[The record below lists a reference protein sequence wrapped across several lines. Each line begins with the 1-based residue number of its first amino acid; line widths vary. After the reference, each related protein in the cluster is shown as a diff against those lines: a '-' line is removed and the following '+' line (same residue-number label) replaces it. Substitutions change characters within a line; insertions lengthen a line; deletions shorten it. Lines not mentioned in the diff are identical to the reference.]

1 MNNSNPNL
9 EGLETDLC
17 DNKVVDSL
25 RIPLCNPSW
34 NAEDEST
41 NDNDDDNDDKG
52 KEEEK
57 KHLERQEQWKGHN
70 AKKQQQQQEQQI
82 QEEHQEKQQEEDDKA
97 KKQQKRHEEQQEQQE
112 QQQQQQEQQE
122 QEEQQEEDKAKEQNN
137 NNNDDEGNVEQKLG
151 IAGLDLDI
159 DKKLTDAN
167 EKIQNLRDKIN
178 REDNQYAWEQ
188 QEGNKQNNKNGK
200 NENNND
206 ENSGIAG
213 LDLKI
218 QKIETSLEKKIEKL
232 KDKIEN
238 DKDNQ
243 RLILQREES
252 ETRDDDDD
260 DDDDDYN
267 DDNDDNNDNSGET
280 HEGYRFI
287 GDKNDGNN
295 DDDKNF
301 NFATAGDFSCSANT
315 EKMVANIGKKDP
327 ELVLALGDLSQHST
341 ADCWFDLMSPF
352 KGKMMM
358 TFGYHDVK
366 DGILKLN
373 QYKAA
378 FGLDKLY
385 YSFDYKGVHF
395 IVMSTLSEFD
405 VNSDQYKFIEK
416 DLKAASENEN
426 IDWVVVT
433 NYGPFYTSPSTHP
446 AKNDI
451 RNIYHPL
458 FDRYGVDLVL
468 NGHNHNYQ
476 RTYPLTFNID
486 KTSKPTIT
494 NTFTTGYNGNN
505 DGIVYAI
512 VGTAGEGF
520 HPLQGRESYMATQF
534 EGRFGFLNI
543 EISNGNPHTKLTATF
558 YDNKGSNVLDEF
570 TIEKEIKNMKS
581 EVKYIG
587 ADTKATNVIPIK
599 GNNTD
604 NMPQQTN
611 GDIDIKASNILPVK
625 NNISNTGTY
634 KILPSYSELN
644 EK

>member
-1 MNNSNPNL
+1 MNKKIENL
-9 EGLETDLC
+9 
-17 DNKVVDSL
+17 K
-25 RIPLCNPSW
+25 
-34 NAEDEST
+34 
-41 NDNDDDNDDKG
+41 
-52 KEEEK
+52 
-57 KHLERQEQWKGHN
+57 
-70 AKKQQQQQEQQI
+70 
-82 QEEHQEKQQEEDDKA
+82 
-97 KKQQKRHEEQQEQQE
+97 
-112 QQQQQQEQQE
+112 
-122 QEEQQEEDKAKEQNN
+122 
-137 NNNDDEGNVEQKLG
+137 
-151 IAGLDLDI
+151 
-159 DKKLTDAN
+159 
-167 EKIQNLRDKIN
+167 DKIN

-188 QEGNKQNNKNGK
+188 QEGTQGNNKNGK
-200 NENNND
+200 NENYDD

-218 QKIETSLEKKIEKL
+218 QKIENSLEKKIEKL

-252 ETRDDDDD
+252 KDRDDEDDDDD
-260 DDDDDYN
+260 DDDDDN
-267 DDNDDNNDNSGET
+267 KDNSDGT

-295 DDDKNF
+295 GNDKNF

-315 EKMVANIGKKDP
+315 EKMVANIEKKDP

-341 ADCWFDLMSPF
+341 ADCWFDIMSPF

-373 QYKAA
+373 QYKDA

-385 YSFDYKGVHF
+385 YSFDYKRVHF

-426 IDWVVVT
+426 TDWIVVT
-433 NYGPFYTSPSTHP
+433 NYGPFYTSPSAHP

-476 RTYPLTFNID
+476 RTYPLTFNVD
-486 KTSKPTIT
+486 KTSTPTIT
-494 NTFTTGYNGNN
+494 NAFTTGYNGNN

-534 EGRFGFLNI
+534 EGKFGFLNI

-570 TIEKEIKNMKS
+570 TIEKEIKDMKS
-581 EVKYIG
+581 EVKYIN
-587 ADTKATNVIPIK
+587 ADTKATNVLPLK

-611 GDIDIKASNILPVK
+611 GNTVIEASNILPVK
-625 NNISNTGTY
+625 NNNVSNSGNY
-634 KILPSYSELN
+634 KILPLYSELN
-644 EK
+644 EKSKEK